1 MTGRLQNRV
10 AIVTGAGRGIGQA
23 IALKLAQ
30 EGASVTIAEVD
41 VLTGETSANELK
53 AAGYKALFTPADIT
67 REEQVRSMVE
77 QTVAAFGKVDILVN
91 NAGKNFYYDATQMTE
106 AEWDNAM
113 NVDLKGAWLCCKHS
127 IPEMVKAGGGAV
139 VNISSLHARMTFPGF
154 FPYAAAKA
162 GLVGLTRNL
171 ALDWGKHNIRVNAIC
186 PGWVNT
192 ALAQEWLS
200 MQPEPEEVWEG
211 VLKIHPLGRVGTPE
225 DIANFVAYIA
235 SDEAAFITGAELYI
249 DGGLSARYA
258 G

>member
-41 VLTGETSANELK
+41 PGTGEAAANELK
-53 AAGYKALFTPADIT
+53 AAGYQALFTPADIT
-67 REEQVRSMVE
+67 REDQVKSMVE
-77 QTVAAFGKVDILVN
+77 QTVAAFGKLDILVN

-127 IPEMVKAGGGAV
+127 IPEMVKAGVGSI

-200 MQPEPEEVWEG
+200 MQPEPEAVWEG